1 VASTKSIRILYYM
14 GRKKK
19 GTSPK
24 FKVGDKVTSQEYS
37 ESRVFELVWYKEGDH
52 TCAIQDDCLR
62 AVVKVWGLVP
72 HIEVDEQ

>member
-1 VASTKSIRILYYM
+1 MASTKSIRILYYM

-19 GTSPK
+19 GEADR
-24 FKVGDKVTSQEYS
+24 FKVGDKVTSKEYS
-37 ESRVFELVWYKEGDH
+37 ESRVFELVWYKEGDQ

-72 HIEVDEQ
+72 HIDVEKQ